1 MARTYIFKLRMNRE
15 ERKALTVLSDKLQ
28 RSQSDVIRYLVRNAS
43 RELIENNKADIKDNS
58 QLKGWQIH

>member
-1 MARTYIFKLRMNRE
+1 MNRE